1 MEIIMKKLIDKIK
14 NIQWTKKNII
24 TLIIVLV
31 LLVAIIVGVCLVV
44 DHNHKEKIKKNSSID
59 FDSETY
65 KGKKIT
71 VEGNK
76 IIIEEENGS
85 KTIETVSTEKDN
97 NMTKTTKEIRD
108 MFTISDVVL
117 NKNAAKMTVEG
128 KLKENSDKYKSAIV
142 TIKFY
147 RNEVLAGSQSSL
159 IENIKKNK
167 NYSFSMNLVG
177 NYSDCTYTVTVD
189 YVK

>member
-1 MEIIMKKLIDKIK
+1 MKKLIDKIK

-97 NMTKTTKEIRD
+97 DMTKTTKEIRD